1 MERSLAPHEA
11 AIASAGVRL
20 VLHSELEGGLDD
32 AVLARALVQLRKSYP
47 LTAGSITHRTGETR
61 PHVQVEEPA
70 AGPALGHSSDF
81 DDEISAPLDW
91 EKGPLLRVS
100 VVRDGRTRVVMT
112 LPRAFADAMSYQALH
127 QRLWTLY
134 TALAT
139 GRPLPAGPVRPVLG
153 PALDDILA
161 ARFTPARLRDFVAER
176 ARLDTQAPPAL
187 LPALASRDG
196 GPGPDPS
203 FGITRVEASPRRY
216 ERLLSQAR
224 TASLSLNSLVS
235 GALLTSLRSLFPTQK
250 EPVRVLCT
258 MAVDMRRRLSPP
270 MPPEILQSAATTTSI
285 RLWIGGDA
293 QPVDVGRD
301 MAAQLRAHLDSGAA
315 AMELAAFPYML
326 EQRPPSLVIT
336 NVGTIVEPPLPPG
349 LRISRVRLAPL
360 GRVPM
365 IFAVISRYRGRLT
378 VDLTHS
384 RAWYT
389 ETQIKELSGHLAAAL
404 EPA

>member
-1 MERSLAPHEA
+1 M
-11 AIASAGVRL
+11 
-20 VLHSELEGGLDD
+20 
-32 AVLARALVQLRKSYP
+32 
-47 LTAGSITHRTGETR
+47 
-61 PHVQVEEPA
+61 
-70 AGPALGHSSDF
+70 
-81 DDEISAPLDW
+81 
-91 EKGPLLRVS
+91 
-100 VVRDGRTRVVMT
+100 
-112 LPRAFADAMSYQALH
+112 
-127 QRLWTLY
+127 
-134 TALAT
+134 
-139 GRPLPAGPVRPVLG
+139 
-153 PALDDILA
+153 
-161 ARFTPARLRDFVAER
+161 
-176 ARLDTQAPPAL
+176 
-187 LPALASRDG
+187 
-196 GPGPDPS
+196 
-203 FGITRVEASPRRY
+203 SPRRC
-216 ERLLSQAR
+216 ERLLGQAR

-235 GALLTSLRSLFPTQK
+235 GALLTSLRSLFPTQR
-250 EPVRVLCT
+250 EPVRLLCT

-270 MPPEILQSAATTTSI
+270 MPSEILQSAATTTSI